1 VHCPF
6 RRQRGAL
13 LLSARLRIGQAS
25 AGNKKG
31 ENNMRTVCWAVLAAA
46 TVVSAAASAITIGG
60 GGDARPID
68 LGQTFDLAAAPATAA
83 KTYIVSTG
91 RAKDVR
97 KVAILSY
104 CVGVVYGKGVSGS
117 SSGGTFSLTKT
128 AVAGFPGGVP
138 SGVALAAAD
147 AMYDQF
153 EADLRAAGIEVVPY
167 EQLAAMPSFQKLAGK
182 MATAPIDVEEDLD
195 LGKGKGGTNLL
206 VVFSP
211 KQRPFLKD
219 CRQES
224 PSTMTSKV
232 KLGYEQDMEGITL
245 ASVKVTLDFAK
256 PLAGGGFFQG
266 AKADLQY
273 GEYVV
278 PGANDTGV
286 QFMNKGGFGSYWLKQ
301 AIVPAENPF
310 KVGGSG
316 SIQRSGDYNPVSE
329 RYTTVTTQSTTVDAD
344 HVLWGSNAESHL
356 KALSHMFVAA
366 LQSG

>member
-1 VHCPF
+1 
-6 RRQRGAL
+6 
-13 LLSARLRIGQAS
+13 
-25 AGNKKG
+25 
-31 ENNMRTVCWAVLAAA
+31 MRTVCWAALAAA
-46 TVVSAAASAITIGG
+46 TAFSAGASAITIGG
-60 GGDARPID
+60 GGDARPVD
-68 LGQTFDLAAAPATAA
+68 LSQTFDLAAEPAASA
-83 KTYIVSTG
+83 QTYIVSTG
-91 RAKDVR
+91 KAKDVK

-138 SGVALAAAD
+138 SSLALAAAD

-167 EQLAAMPSFQKLAGK
+167 EQLAAMPAFQKLAAK
-182 MATAPIDVEEDLD
+182 MATAPIDVEEDVD
-195 LGKGKGGTNLL
+195 LGKGKAGTNLM

-219 CRQES
+219 CRQEA

-232 KLGYEQDMEGITL
+232 KLGYEKDMEGITL
-245 ASVKVTLDFAK
+245 ATVKVTLDFAK

-273 GEYVV
+273 GEYIV

-301 AIVPAENPF
+301 AIVPAQNPF

-316 SIQRSGDYNPVSE
+316 
-329 RYTTVTTQSTTVDAD
+329 A
-344 HVLWGSNAESHL
+344 
-356 KALSHMFVAA
+356 
-366 LQSG
+366 

>member
-1 VHCPF
+1 MISV
-6 RRQRGAL
+6 RGAAL
-13 LLSARLRIGQAS
+13 I
-25 AGNKKG
+25 
-31 ENNMRTVCWAVLAAA
+31 TAVLMSSGAL
-46 TVVSAAASAITIGG
+46 AITIGG
-60 GGDARPID
+60 GGDVRPVD
-68 LGQTFDLAAAPATAA
+68 LSQTFDLAAAPSAA
-83 KTYIVSTG
+83 AQNYIVATG
-91 RAKDVR
+91 KAKDVK
-97 KVAILSY
+97 KVAILSF

-147 AMYDQF
+147 AMYDAF

-167 EQLAAMPSFQKLAGK
+167 EQLAAMPSYQKLAAK
-182 MATAPIDVEEDLD
+182 MTTAPIDVEEELD
-195 LGKGKGGTNLL
+195 LGKGKAGANLL

-219 CRQES
+219 CRQEA
-224 PSTMTSKV
+224 PATMTSKV
-232 KLGYEQDMEGITL
+232 KLGYEKDMEGITL
-245 ASVKVTLDFAK
+245 ASVAVTLDFAK

-266 AKADLQY
+266 AKADLEY

-278 PGANDTGV
+278 PGRTATAV

-301 AIVPAENPF
+301 AIVPAQNPF

-316 SIQRSGDYNPVSE
+316 AIQRSGDYNPVSE

-344 HVLWGSNAESHL
+344 HALWGTNADSHL

-366 LQSG
+366 LQAG